1 MYANQPVPPPRP
13 PRRTRRPRN
22 LLIAAIAAGVLMF
35 GGCSAVVGAL
45 AVGGAKEPA
54 APVAAT
60 PSPSPTPPT
69 PARRSRLTVPDLVG
83 MNAQDAQD
91 KLDDLGF
98 TRVHAGSDDG
108 SVPLLLSN
116 WMVKSQSVPAG
127 KKVDAGRSI
136 TLTLTRPE
144 NTSGDDPGTVGD
156 PATTAGSGDDPGTS
170 DPGTPSDPATP
181 KAHHSA
187 GGGTVTFTVTGTAP
201 DGVDITYGSDSS
213 NLNGDGLPFTKTMKV
228 TDDALYYDVTAQ
240 LNGGG
245 HIHCSITIG
254 GKTKSGEAKG
264 GYNICSAQLNSGA
277 FGGWD

>member
-1 MYANQPVPPPRP
+1 
-13 PRRTRRPRN
+13 
-22 LLIAAIAAGVLMF
+22 
-35 GGCSAVVGAL
+35 
-45 AVGGAKEPA
+45 
-54 APVAAT
+54 
-60 PSPSPTPPT
+60 
-69 PARRSRLTVPDLVG
+69 

-91 KLDDLGF
+91 KLGDLGF
-98 TRVHAGSDDG
+98 TRVHVGSDDG

-116 WMVKSQSVPAG
+116 WTVKSQSVPAG

-144 NTSGDDPGTVGD
+144 NASGDDP
-156 PATTAGSGDDPGTS
+156 TTA
-170 DPGTPSDPATP
+170 A
-181 KAHHSA
+181 
-187 GGGTVTFTVTGTAP
+187 GTVTFTVTGTAP

-213 NLNGDGLPFTKTMKV
+213 NLSGDGLPFTKTMKV
-228 TDDALYYDVTAQ
+228 NDDALYYDVTAQ

-264 GYNICSAQLNSGA
+264 GYNICSAQLNSGV

>member
-1 MYANQPVPPPRP
+1 MYANHPVPPPRP
-13 PRRTRRPRN
+13 PRRTRGPRN
-22 LLIAAIAAGVLMF
+22 LVIAAIAAGVLMF

-45 AVGGAKEPA
+45 AAGGAKEPA

-60 PSPSPTPPT
+60 PSPTT
-69 PARRSRLTVPDLVG
+69 PAPSRRPRLTVPDLAG

-98 TRVHAGSDDG
+98 TRVHVGSDDG

-116 WMVKSQSVPAG
+116 WTVKSQSVPAG

-144 NTSGDDPGTVGD
+144 NASGDDP
-156 PATTAGSGDDPGTS
+156 TTAADPGDDDPEPS

-213 NLNGDGLPFTKTMKV
+213 NLNGDGLPFTKTMKI

-264 GYNICSAQLNSGA
+264 DYNICSAQLNSGP